1 MALLIGLQSGKE
13 LLVAEPGYVLTNT
26 NTGQQMTV
34 YQSVEGKRLITVF
47 NDLVEF
53 YDEVL
58 TKEKVE
64 GLDNMSSI
72 KQLKECESDDVSVV

>member
-47 NDLVEF
+47 NNLVEF

-64 GLDNMSSI
+64 GLDNMSS
-72 KQLKECESDDVSVV
+72 LKELKEDEPDDVSVV